1 MNPIYQLQYS
11 NNTLEGRKVRQCMI
25 QTPKTCRKKIKTDLW
40 NWTHPVVLALCLE
53 DADGLD
59 ALHPHRLHPPP
70 RLLPLSTGV
79 RECRPGGHADLT
91 LYSLHSY
98 QQQLC
103 HHPGTSE
110 INNFTPLLDR
120 LASRTVLWNIDTLQV
135 KTWDGRPPGVGGRRH
150 LVRHWPDRKMD
161 VQQEFIDFWVGQA
174 VL

>member
-1 MNPIYQLQYS
+1 MPMNPIYQLQYS
-11 NNTLEGRKVRQCMI
+11 NNTLEVRKVRQCMI
-25 QTPKTCRKKIKTDLW
+25 QTPKTCRKKIKTDLL

-53 DADGLD
+53 DANGLD

-103 HHPGTSE
+103 HHPA
-110 INNFTPLLDR
+110 PLRSTTLH
-120 LASRTVLWNIDTLQV
+120 LCRTALHPALISL
-135 KTWDGRPPGVGGRRH
+135 KH
-150 LVRHWPDRKMD
+150 
-161 VQQEFIDFWVGQA
+161 
-174 VL
+174 